1 MSVVRLFAGAAPP
14 VQLVPVAH
22 VTDPPPPALGGFQ
35 SIVVAWETGAA
46 AQAIA
51 AALAIKPASRQPF
64 DRLDSGGCE
73 DSIPEEMIGETNAR
87 EVSTVFM
94 EARGWEGGFVLSVKI
109 YHM

>member
-64 DRLDSGGCE
+64 NRLDSGGCE

-94 EARGWEGGFVLSVKI
+94 EARGWEGGFVLGV
-109 YHM
+109 